1 MSSPVGISVRIA
13 VALLSFP
20 GVARVARVAIGQC
33 AMRRAAA
40 SLRISCTPTVW
51 LESDHIGMR
60 IFAGHEAYMELIKPI
75 KETLSER
82 THHQSANS
90 NVLQKD
96 ADGISLGR
104 YLAYR
109 PANMGLRIEAF
120 ENLKIGIQKVHASM
134 TACIDLYFCP
144 AAVHMGILCI
154 CAYVRSNN
162 QGPGDPGERRQS
174 LPALYRFFYNS
185 HTLTAILTELF
196 FL

>member
-1 MSSPVGISVRIA
+1 
-13 VALLSFP
+13 
-20 GVARVARVAIGQC
+20 
-33 AMRRAAA
+33 
-40 SLRISCTPTVW
+40 
-51 LESDHIGMR
+51 
-60 IFAGHEAYMELIKPI
+60 MELIKPI

-144 AAVHMGILCI
+144 AAVHMYAATTKGLEIRESADRVC
-154 CAYVRSNN
+154 
-162 QGPGDPGERRQS
+162 RRYIAFS
-174 LPALYRFFYNS
+174 I
-185 HTLTAILTELF
+185 TAIP
-196 FL
+196 